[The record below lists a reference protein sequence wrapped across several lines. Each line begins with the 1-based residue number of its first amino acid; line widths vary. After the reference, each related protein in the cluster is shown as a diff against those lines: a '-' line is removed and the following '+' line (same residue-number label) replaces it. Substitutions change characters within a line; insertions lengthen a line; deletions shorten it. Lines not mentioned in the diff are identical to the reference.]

1 MPWARR
7 VSLLMDVARG
17 MNYLHTR
24 VPRVIH
30 RDLKCGNVLVNK
42 DWVAAVTDFG
52 LSVTKQG
59 RMDPADLKQA
69 VSLPC
74 SCSVLTF
81 SLQG

>member
-7 VSLLMDVARG
+7 VSLLMDIARG

-59 RMDPADLKQA
+59 RMDPADLK
-69 VSLPC
+69 VTSSFVEL
-74 SCSVLTF
+74 VF
-81 SLQG
+81 F